1 MDNSLFLKACRRELT
16 ERTPI
21 WIMRQAGRYLPE
33 YQAIRKKTD
42 FMTLCK
48 TPELAS
54 EVTVQPIDIIGVDAA
69 ILFSDIL
76 VIPEAMGM
84 GLEIIESR
92 GPVFSDP
99 LRSTRDLD
107 RLQIEGVTERLGYVV
122 EAIKMTNEKLAGRVP
137 LIGFSGAP
145 WTLATYM
152 IEGGS
157 SKNFDRAKGMM
168 YAEPEAMHRLLQILA
183 DAVIEY
189 LNAKIEAG
197 CHAVQIFDTWA
208 GVLAPNDL
216 EEFSL
221 RYIDYICANL
231 KTGGAPVIVFAKG
244 MRSYK
249 RISEMDCDVIGVDW
263 VSDLG
268 KVKQEI
274 GDSKALQG
282 NLDPCVL
289 LAPQTVLEREVKR
302 ILDAYGDGPGHI
314 FNLGHGILPPTPVE
328 NAKFLVSCVKEL
340 SIKQHKTVI

>member
-1 MDNSLFLKACRRELT
+1 MDNSLFIRACRREPT

-33 YQAIRKKTD
+33 YQAIRSKTD

-92 GPVFSDP
+92 GPVFADP

-107 RLQIEGVTERLGYVV
+107 RLKIESVTERLGYVM
-122 EAIKMTNEKLAGRVP
+122 EAIRMTNEKLAGRVP

-157 SKNFDRAKGMM
+157 SKNFDKAKGMM

-189 LNAKIEAG
+189 LNAKIAAG

-221 RYIDYICANL
+221 RYIDYICANID
-231 KTGGAPVIVFAKG
+231 TGGAPVIVFAKG

-249 RISEMDCDVIGVDW
+249 RISDMKCDVMGVDW
-263 VSDLG
+263 VSDIG
-268 KVKQEI
+268 MVKQEI

-289 LAPQTVLEREVKR
+289 LGPQLVIEREVKR

-340 SIKQHKTVI
+340 SIRQ